1 MRAGSAF
8 SPGGALGG
16 EISPRNAFSSLF
28 GYANTDVIPAR
39 DHRATPAFLSP
50 WSPPLMRVAIYA
62 RYSSEQQSEHSIDDQ
77 VRLCRVR
84 AEREGWTVG
93 EVYADYALSGA
104 TTNRP
109 RLQQLVADARR
120 GQFDVVL
127 AEALDRISRDQEHI
141 AGIWKGLTF
150 AAARLVTISEGE
162 INELHVGLKGT
173 MNALFL
179 KDLAA
184 KTHRGLTGRVEA
196 GKSGGGLCYG
206 YDVVKSVD
214 ARGEP
219 VRGDRCINQA
229 QAAIVRRIFAAFAD
243 GASPI
248 GIAKQLNAEGLTGP
262 QGHAWRDTT
271 IRGHAQRGTG
281 LLRNR
286 LYAGELVWN
295 RMRFI
300 RDPQSGKRVSRPNPE
315 AQWVVT
321 DKPELRIVEPALW
334 DRVQHRLGDIR
345 QASGANEPERD
356 RFWERRRAVHL
367 LTQKVHCGV
376 CGGMMSNVGRD
387 YVACQTARKQGTCS
401 NTRGIRR
408 PDLDSLIL
416 DALRTQ
422 LMDPALFAAFS
433 EAFVGEWNR
442 AAGVQSSGRDQATRE
457 LTKVERKLKGL
468 IEAISDGF
476 RAAGLQ
482 EQVATLEA
490 QRIALTARL
499 AETAVQE
506 VPRLHPELPQAYRR
520 QIERLGEALETG
532 PDNIA
537 ALEAVR
543 GLIERII
550 LYPVPERGFEIE
562 VLGDIAA
569 MIRLGQAGQAGQTG
583 TRNGG
588 QTLKG
593 SPAVSDLFV
602 CSVKVV
608 AGTGFEP
615 VTFRL

>member
-1 MRAGSAF
+1 
-8 SPGGALGG
+8 
-16 EISPRNAFSSLF
+16 
-28 GYANTDVIPAR
+28 
-39 DHRATPAFLSP
+39 
-50 WSPPLMRVAIYA
+50 MRVAIYA

-77 VRLCRVR
+77 VRLCRAR

-109 RLQQLVADARR
+109 RLQSLVADARR
-120 GQFDVVL
+120 GRFDVVL

-141 AGIWKGLTF
+141 AGIWKELTF
-150 AAARLVTISEGE
+150 DGAKLLTISEGE

-214 ARGEP
+214 SRGEP
-219 VRGDRCINQA
+219 IRGDRRINPE
-229 QAAIVRRIFAAFAD
+229 QAAIVRRIFTAFAD

-262 QGHAWRDTT
+262 QGNAWRDTT

-295 RMRFI
+295 RSRYI

-321 DKPELRIVEPALW
+321 DVPELRIVEQALW

-345 QASGANEPERD
+345 LASGADEQEPD
-356 RFWERRRAVHL
+356 RFWDRRRAIHL

-387 YVACQTARKQGTCS
+387 YVACQAGRKLGTCS
-401 NTRGIRR
+401 NKRGIRR
-408 PDLDSLIL
+408 HQLDSLIL

-433 EAFVGEWNR
+433 EAFVEEWNR
-442 AAGVQSSGRDQATRE
+442 AAGVQSSGRDQAVRE
-457 LTKVERKLKGL
+457 LAKVERKLKGL
-468 IEAISDGF
+468 IEAITDGF

-482 EQVATLEA
+482 EQVATLEG
-490 QRIALTARL
+490 QRISLSAKL
-499 AETAVQE
+499 AETAVPEQ
-506 VPRLHPELPQAYRR
+506 PRLHPNLPQSYRR
-520 QIERLGEALETG
+520 QMERLGEALEAG

-550 LYPVPERGFEIE
+550 IYPLPEHCFEIE
-562 VLGDIAA
+562 ILGDIAA
-569 MIRLGQAGQAGQTG
+569 MIRLGQAGQSGVAPTQ
-583 TRNGG
+583 NGG
-588 QTLKG
+588 QIHVG
-593 SPAVSDLFV
+593 SPAVSNLFSS
-602 CSVKVV
+602 SVKVV

>member
-1 MRAGSAF
+1 
-8 SPGGALGG
+8 
-16 EISPRNAFSSLF
+16 
-28 GYANTDVIPAR
+28 
-39 DHRATPAFLSP
+39 
-50 WSPPLMRVAIYA
+50 MRVVIYA
-62 RYSSEQQSEHSIDDQ
+62 RYSSDQQREASIEDQ
-77 VRLCRVR
+77 LRICKERI
-84 AEREGWTVG
+84 AREGWELVQ
-93 EVYADYALSGA
+93 VFQDRARSGA
-104 TTNRP
+104 SSLRAGYQA
-109 RLQQLVADARR
+109 LLAGARE
-120 GQFDVVL
+120 GGFDLVL
-127 AEALDRISRDQEHI
+127 AEALDRLSRDQEDI
-141 AGIWKGLTF
+141 AALFKRLNFAGIKIMTL
-150 AAARLVTISEGE
+150 AEGE
-162 INELHVGLKGT
+162 ISELHVGLKGT

-196 GKSGGGLCYG
+196 GKTGGGLCYG

-214 ARGEP
+214 AHGEP
-219 VRGDRCINQA
+219 VRGDRRINEE
-229 QAAIVRRIFAAFAD
+229 QAAIVRRIFTAFAD

-262 QGHAWRDTT
+262 QGNAWRDTT
-271 IRGHAQRGTG
+271 IRGHGQRGTG

-295 RMRFI
+295 RSRYI

-321 DKPELRIVEPALW
+321 DVPELRIVEQALW
-334 DRVQHRLGDIR
+334 DRVQQRLGDIR
-345 QASGANEPERD
+345 LASGADEQEPD
-356 RFWERRRAVHL
+356 RFWDRRRAIHL

-387 YVACQTARKQGTCS
+387 YVACQAGRKLGTCS

-422 LMDPALFAAFS
+422 LMDSALFTAFS
-433 EAFVGEWNR
+433 EAFVEEWNR
-442 AAGVQSSGRDQATRE
+442 AAGVQSSGRDQAVRE
-457 LTKVERKLKGL
+457 LAKVERKLKGL
-468 IEAISDGF
+468 IEAITDGF

-490 QRIALTARL
+490 QRISLGVKL
-499 AETAVQE
+499 AETAPVEQ
-506 VPRLHPELPQAYRR
+506 PHLHPNLPQAYRR
-520 QIERLGEALETG
+520 QMERLGEALAVG

-550 LYPVPERGFEIE
+550 LYPLPERGFEIE

-569 MIRLGQAGQAGQTG
+569 MIRLGQAGQTGQSAQPG
-583 TRNGG
+583 TQDGAAI
-588 QTLKG
+588 LYG
-593 SPAVSDLFV
+593 SGAVSDLFV
-602 CSVKVV
+602 GSVKVV